1 MNAPKK
7 SRSED
12 LRTLRWPQEQ
22 WELVGR
28 VAKALGTTRSE
39 FVRDAVMA
47 SAARAAAG
55 LPYSVIAAQA
65 ATQNTAANP
74 FSPSRAQQEEGKK
87 DSRRS
92 RTRLAPEVISGPILE
107 KLGRDGVSNGASKK
121 AGRLRG
127 LRS

>member
-1 MNAPKK
+1 MPTKRVRARVPMPIRWDVDDWAYVGDVARSSGL
-7 SRSED
+7 SRSAFVREAA
-12 LRTLRWPQEQ
+12 LAA
-22 WELVGR
+22 
-28 VAKALGTTRSE
+28 AKAT
-39 FVRDAVMA
+39 
-47 SAARAAAG
+47 AAG
-55 LPYSVIAAQA
+55 LGPYSVIAAQA

-74 FSPSRAQQEEGKK
+74 FSPSRAKQEEGKK